1 MVDKHFITRVLLIK
15 TLSILAFTSICTAES
30 VDQYFNNN
38 DSTLYKNKDTSSS
51 NRNDRNPVITVN
63 KFVFSKL
70 IDIEEYSVYA
80 SDLEEIISKD
90 QKENDNRYTLDRLE
104 SLAEKLSFYYRKK
117 GLILT
122 KVFFPPQKL
131 KKKSLYLDLV
141 LGEIETISAIKN
153 EYYSNERLT
162 RPFKNLI
169 NKPAY
174 IPSLESSLIQLN
186 NYPGLSIDTRFK
198 EGSEIGKTKI
208 DIHVREEKITD
219 FNLSLDNYGS
229 EYTGT
234 MRGTFT
240 ANVFNIADHADKLS
254 FNALA
259 TFNPTNSIFL
269 GTSYRFNAAPYFKN
283 PTLNGLFQYGL
294 NVTFGYQESQYTV
307 GGGFDE
313 LDLEGKANTSF
324 IQLDKD
330 LILRNSH
337 RLNTGIKLSKKLAQT
352 SLEGR
357 ISNENNIS
365 IFTWS
370 SLLRWND
377 HISSPAANLIKFDF
391 HKGLPNFAGSMGN
404 NDNNI
409 SRTGPGGAVAAMD
422 YSRYNL
428 LISRNQGIGP
438 YQLLTKIDIQYT
450 PDLLLPSEQS
460 NLGGASSVRGYLN
473 SDFSGD
479 TSRLISI
486 EISGKSSARK
496 FSLPISDLKLAAF
509 MDHGVGRRHKAFS
522 NELASA
528 EMTSIGGYAQFMK
541 EGTFSSKIELAMPL
555 SDVGESS
562 KNKFEVLFNFDRGF

>member
-1 MVDKHFITRVLLIK
+1 VVAKQYIKRTFLVKAFSLLV
-15 TLSILAFTSICTAES
+15 FTSACVAES

-38 DSTLYKNKDTSSS
+38 DSMIYKNKDTSSS
-51 NRNDRNPVITVN
+51 NLNDNNPAITVN
-63 KFVFSKL
+63 KFNLARLK
-70 IDIEEYSVYA
+70 DMDDYSIHIN
-80 SDLEEIISKD
+80 DLEKIIRKD
-90 QKENDNRYTLDRLE
+90 QKENNNRYTINRLE
-104 SLAEKLSFYYRKK
+104 VLAERLSLYYRKK

-122 KVFFPPQKL
+122 KVYFPPQDL
-131 KKKSLYLDLV
+131 SKKSLYIDLV
-141 LGEIETISAIKN
+141 MGEIEQVTTIKN
-153 EYYSNERLT
+153 EHYSNERLI

-169 NKPAY
+169 DKPAY

-198 EGSEIGKTKI
+198 EGSQIGKTQI
-208 DIHVREEKITD
+208 DIHVKKEQITD
-219 FNLSLDNYGS
+219 FNFSFDNYGS

-240 ANVFNIADHADKLS
+240 ANLFNIADQADKLS

-259 TFNPTNSIFL
+259 TLNPSNSIYL
-269 GTSYRFNAAPYFKN
+269 GTSYKFNVAPYFTN
-283 PTLNGLFQYGL
+283 SFFNGMFKYGL

-307 GGGFDE
+307 GGEFEGLE
-313 LDLEGKANTSF
+313 LEGKANTSF

-337 RLNTGIKLSKKLAQT
+337 RLNTGIKLSKKLAKTTQK
-352 SLEGR
+352 GD
-357 ISNENNIS
+357 ISSEDAVS
-365 IFTWS
+365 IFSWS
-370 SLLRWND
+370 TLLRWND
-377 HISSPAANLIKFDF
+377 HLASPAANLIKFDF
-391 HKGLPNFAGSMGN
+391 HKGLPNFAGSMKN
-404 NDNNI
+404 NDTSI
-409 SRTGPGGAVAAMD
+409 SRKGVDDTQATVD

-438 YQLLTKIDIQYT
+438 YQLLTKINIQYT
-450 PDLLLPSEQS
+450 KDLLLPSEQS
-460 NLGGASSVRGYLN
+460 NLGGATSVRGYLN

-479 TSRLISI
+479 RSRVISV

-509 MDHGVGRRHKAFS
+509 IDHGIGTRLKAFS

-528 EMTSIGGYAQFMK
+528 EMTSIGCYAQFLK

-555 SDVGESS
+555 ADVGESS
-562 KNKFEVLFNFDRGF
+562 KNKFEILFNFDRGF

>member
-1 MVDKHFITRVLLIK
+1 VVAKHFIIRVLLIK
-15 TLSILAFTSICTAES
+15 TLSVLVFTSICAAES
-30 VDQYFNNN
+30 VNQYFNNN

-51 NRNDRNPVITVN
+51 NLNDRNPVITVN
-63 KFVFSKL
+63 KFILSKL
-70 IDIEEYSVYA
+70 TDIEEYSIYA
-80 SDLEEIISKD
+80 TDLEEIISKD
-90 QKENDNRYTLDRLE
+90 QKENENRYTIDRLE
-104 SLAEKLSFYYRKK
+104 LLSEKLSFYYRKK
-117 GLILT
+117 GLILA
-122 KVFFPPQKL
+122 KVFLPPQNL

-141 LGEIETISAIKN
+141 LGEIETVSAIKN
-153 EYYSNERLT
+153 EYYSNERLI

-198 EGSEIGKTKI
+198 EGTEIGKTKI
-208 DIHVREEKITD
+208 DIHVREEEITD

-240 ANVFNIADHADKLS
+240 ANLFNIADHADKLS

-269 GTSYRFNAAPYFKN
+269 GTSYRFNAAPYFTN
-283 PTLNGLFQYGL
+283 PTLNNLFKYGL

-352 SLEGR
+352 SLEGL

-365 IFTWS
+365 ILTWS
-370 SLLRWND
+370 TLLRWND
-377 HISSPAANLIKFDF
+377 HITSPAANLIKFDL

-404 NDNNI
+404 NDDNI
-409 SRTGPGGAVAAMD
+409 SRTGPGNAVAAMD

-450 PDLLLPSEQS
+450 QDLLLPSEQA

-509 MDHGVGRRHKAFS
+509 IDHGTGTRLKAYS